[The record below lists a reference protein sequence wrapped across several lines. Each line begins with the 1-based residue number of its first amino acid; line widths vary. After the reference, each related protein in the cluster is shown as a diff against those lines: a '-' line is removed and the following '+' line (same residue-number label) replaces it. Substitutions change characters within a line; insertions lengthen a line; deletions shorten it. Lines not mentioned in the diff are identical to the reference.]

1 MAIRKIKYID
11 FIEDQTTILIKTKNG
26 QFRIIESDGGLKISL
41 LASDGDDVIS
51 IQPKATN
58 MVVLNQLK

>member
-1 MAIRKIKYID
+1 MAIRKIKYVD
-11 FIEDQTTILIKTKNG
+11 FIEDQNTILIKTTKG
-26 QFRIIESDGGLKISL
+26 QFRIVEYNGGLKISL
-41 LASDGDDVIS
+41 LANDGDDLIS